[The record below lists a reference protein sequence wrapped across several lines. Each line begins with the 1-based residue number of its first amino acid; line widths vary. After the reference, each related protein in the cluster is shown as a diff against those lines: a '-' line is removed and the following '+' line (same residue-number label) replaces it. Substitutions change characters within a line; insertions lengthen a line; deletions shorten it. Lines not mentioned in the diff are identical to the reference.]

1 MEFLQTVLRRH
12 LAGKPV
18 VASWNVGCFSD
29 YQYTLHTNFFSL
41 CRNLKNVLFK
51 LSVGTKICVFAPTLC
66 QFQRQSWRKSI
77 STKNGIISRKAKYAC
92 LQAITSMKFGDYGKY
107 RFRWN
112 AIVSSWLSNELKTAR
127 LSIPYYHSPFTP
139 PAPPLR
145 GTRPHARSCFSFVLL
160 QPAFQNFSFPI
171 PLSLQGTERKRFRYY
186 SRLSLNG
193 HLYKTDTSLKR
204 TLRVDPWL
212 SLLPLFDSL

>member
-41 CRNLKNVLFK
+41 CINLKNVLFK

-92 LQAITSMKFGDYGKY
+92 LQAITSMKFGDYGKS

-112 AIVSSWLSNELKTAR
+112 AIVSSWHSNELKTAR

-139 PAPPLR
+139 PRPSSSRDETSRALVFFVRFTPTCFPEFLFSHSSLAPGNGKKEIL
-145 GTRPHARSCFSFVLL
+145 VL
-160 QPAFQNFSFPI
+160 QST
-171 PLSLQGTERKRFRYY
+171 LS
-186 SRLSLNG
+186 
-193 HLYKTDTSLKR
+193 
-204 TLRVDPWL
+204 
-212 SLLPLFDSL
+212 